1 MFPIYLYQALL
12 ILAFL
17 TFLTTVPS
25 LAVFFIFLYFIL
37 TAYLVFLLDFSFVS
51 LIILIV
57 YAGAIA
63 ILFIFCIML
72 FERTSSIQT
81 YFLYKRTFV
90 FFCIVVPFSWA
101 LTLYLDNLHL
111 TSSHYTFNKDD
122 NLEILDFYKF
132 DFLEV
137 FSSFFFITTHGIIY
151 TTFIGFLLFFFTLC
165 VTYIFYFTKK

>member
-1 MFPIYLYQALL
+1 MFPIYLYQLLL

-25 LAVFFIFLYFIL
+25 LAVFFMFLYFIL
-37 TAYLVFLLDFSFVS
+37 TAYLVFLIDFSFVS

-63 ILFIFCIML
+63 MLFIFCIML

-90 FFCIVVPFSWA
+90 FFCAVVPFSWVLTFA
-101 LTLYLDNLHL
+101 LGDSPN
-111 TSSHYTFNKDD
+111 SFKNISHQNFFS
-122 NLEILDFYKF
+122 DFYKL

-137 FSSFFFITTHGIIY
+137 FGSFFFMTTHGLIY

-165 VTYIFYFTKK
+165 VTHIFYFTKK